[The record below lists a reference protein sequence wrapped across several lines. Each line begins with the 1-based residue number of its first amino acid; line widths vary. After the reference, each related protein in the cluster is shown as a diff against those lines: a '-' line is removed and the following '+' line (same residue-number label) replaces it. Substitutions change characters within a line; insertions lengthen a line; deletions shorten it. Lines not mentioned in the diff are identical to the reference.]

1 MAFAPAVESKTQF
14 KADVAALKQ
23 RGTKV
28 VISIG
33 GANAPIELKTTAQK
47 QQFVTSMKA
56 IIDEYGFNGL
66 DVDLEGTSVILD
78 SGDTDFKNPKTPK
91 IVNLIS
97 ALREIADAYGSSF
110 ILTAAPETQY
120 VQGGYG
126 NYGGAF
132 GGYLPILHA
141 LRDKLTFVH
150 VQYYNTGSQYAYTGV
165 NDPNK
170 DLILSQSTPDFVVAM
185 TEMLISGFPVARNAA
200 NAFPGLGADKVA
212 IGLPATPS
220 AAPAG
225 GYLAPAKVKQALDYL
240 ITGKSGYANTYKLR
254 STTGYPGLRGVMTWS
269 VNWDKTTDGGTASN
283 EFVAA
288 YSDYFSKLK

>member
-1 MAFAPAVESKTQF
+1 MESKTQF
-14 KADVAALKQ
+14 KADVATLKQ

-28 VISIG
+28 VISSEEPMPHR
-33 GANAPIELKTTAQK
+33 AQDRRQK

-126 NYGGAF
+126 NYGG
-132 GGYLPILHA
+132 
-141 LRDKLTFVH
+141 
-150 VQYYNTGSQYAYTGV
+150 
-165 NDPNK
+165 
-170 DLILSQSTPDFVVAM
+170 
-185 TEMLISGFPVARNAA
+185 
-200 NAFPGLGADKVA
+200 
-212 IGLPATPS
+212 
-220 AAPAG
+220 
-225 GYLAPAKVKQALDYL
+225 
-240 ITGKSGYANTYKLR
+240 
-254 STTGYPGLRGVMTWS
+254 GLRRVSPDPPRPARQAHVCPRAVLQHRFAVCLHRG
-269 VNWDKTTDGGTASN
+269 
-283 EFVAA
+283 E
-288 YSDYFSKLK
+288 